1 MEIFDAY
8 VDDLIRQEKAKDK
21 KGVKISST
29 QDEERKRPQS
39 DFLSDDI
46 TRVTRASKVM
56 ERMVNQNTFDDIAQG
71 KKEKSCLPFLYVDTN
86 LFWRIDFKYYED
98 TGDEFRE
105 GQGSLLPLWRF
116 KYDKANKTAI
126 TALRWNPLYTDLFAV
141 AHGSCE

>member
-71 KKEKSCLPFLYVDTN
+71 KKEL
-86 LFWRIDFKYYED
+86 
-98 TGDEFRE
+98 
-105 GQGSLLPLWRF
+105 
-116 KYDKANKTAI
+116 ANQIHFSMLTQ
-126 TALRWNPLYTDLFAV
+126 TYFGW
-141 AHGSCE
+141 